1 MSNYPYK
8 KKFTEPFKPSADS
21 GNLHASVTK
30 KGEFSP
36 DYFGEIA
43 INMDDKTAIRFED
56 GLTIIKISGWKRRND
71 SGKTYLALK
80 VNRYV
85 PEAQSAPVKNDLPD
99 DDLDF

>member
-1 MSNYPYK
+1 
-8 KKFTEPFKPSADS
+8 
-21 GNLHASVTK
+21 
-30 KGEFSP
+30 
-36 DYFGEIA
+36 
-43 INMDDKTAIRFED
+43 MDDKTAIRFED

-85 PEAQSAPVKNDLPD
+85 PETQSAPVKNDLPD